1 MSIVVSLDLD
11 GATVGDLQTF
21 VRAIESTGAKS
32 RTAIT
37 VEGTV
42 LKVHADT
49 QSEPPRITREAPYS
63 DAKQFG
69 DQALNSLIDALI
81 SRRGSH

>member
-21 VRAIESTGAKS
+21 VRALESTGTKT

-49 QSEPPRITREAPYS
+49 QPGPVNTTRETPYA

-69 DQALNSLIDALI
+69 DQALNSLIDALV

>member
-1 MSIVVSLDLD
+1 MSIVLSLDLD

-32 RTAIT
+32 RTA
-37 VEGTV
+37 VSLEGTV

-49 QSEPPRITREAPYS
+49 QAGPLNPTREAPYA

-81 SRRGSH
+81 SRRGNH